1 MAKNDFTAQAGI
13 SLEQWKKDIA
23 NMDSSMA
30 KIDAR
35 SASLEKSLNK
45 VGGGLKIGA
54 AVVAAASFAKN
65 LALVGRAGGEASEAL
80 ESINKDGLDGS
91 LTKSQKLKGA
101 FLDISGAISSIPIVG
116 KVWDFLTAPITATAR
131 FKKGII
137 EVEKVLGQEAVS
149 TDAIIGKTSMLN
161 AERTK
166 LLKTTTFLTSSTLSK
181 NRTLAAIESELVTLT
196 EKHAE
201 ASERQATAQSST
213 LSGSERDSKL
223 AAIEQER
230 QEAIAK
236 ATEAVKDA
244 KFGGTTQQGQAMV
257 DKATEDANALA
268 EAKITDAE
276 IAAQLSYAEASTQI
290 AISKTRMDGL
300 DGAVSAARE
309 LLSLA
314 ENEQNVVQEQS
325 VEVRNA
331 ARVKTADAKASL
343 ALAERQRDL
352 AMIEITLNKDLIAA
366 RKIGISEEAKSAD
379 AKIKAAQKTQEKY
392 GAGSI
397 AGQQAKQQEEAAII
411 EKRNAENKYR
421 LEQGNLDI
429 TEQIAKIRDDG
440 TAKQTAET
448 DARIALL
455 TKEKNNVNVVGDA
468 KRKIIV
474 ELAQLEEQK
483 WNNQLANINKAHA
496 IAQANIKAGQGI
508 GARAGREVNIK
519 ELMAESKK
527 FEDMKKAGAP
537 EAELAAQRAI
547 VNQKARGVEQDRHGV
562 NLALEA
568 MDIQLRTSAIKM
580 TASERVAKLAEN
592 EANYQ
597 QRITEALRNQ
607 DSAMANRLSKEK
619 ARNALQIEADELL
632 KSPKQKAD
640 EAKEQRKKNKALDIA
655 TAQKKA
661 RDEAAAREKAK
672 FMADNAL
679 RVAHGFAPLPMP
691 DHFGP
696 VRAGDALGAA
706 TRKKI
711 DDAVNRDA
719 IPIKPGE
726 KKADVAEMKVVNLI
740 VKALKSD

>member
-13 SLEQWKKDIA
+13 SLEQWEKDISKMDASMSKIAAGGA
-23 NMDSSMA
+23 N
-30 KIDAR
+30 
-35 SASLEKSLNK
+35 LESKLGK
-45 VGGGLKIGA
+45 VGSALKIGA
-54 AVVAAASFAKN
+54 VVVAAASFAKN

-116 KVWDFLTAPITATAR
+116 QVWDFLTAPITATAR

-149 TDAIIGKTSMLN
+149 TDDIIGKTSALN
-161 AERTK
+161 EMRTK
-166 LLKTTTFLTSSTLSK
+166 LLKTTTSLSSSTLSK
-181 NRTLAAIESELVTLT
+181 NRTLATIESELVSLT
-196 EKHAE
+196 EKHAA
-201 ASERQATAQSST
+201 ASERQADAQSST

-223 AAIEQER
+223 ASIEQER
-230 QEAIAK
+230 QQAIAK
-236 ATEAVKDA
+236 ATEAVKDQ

-268 EAKITDAE
+268 EAKIKDAE
-276 IAAQLSYAEASTQI
+276 IASQISYAEVSTQI

-300 DGAVSAARE
+300 EGAVSAARE
-309 LLSLA
+309 LLSLS
-314 ENEQNVVQEQS
+314 ENVQKVVQEQGL
-325 VEVRNA
+325 EVRNA
-331 ARVKTADAKASL
+331 AKAKTADAKASL
-343 ALAERQRDL
+343 SLAERQRDL
-352 AMIEITLNKDLIAA
+352 AMIEITLNKELIAA

-379 AKIKAAQKTQEKY
+379 AKIKAAQATQKKY

-397 AGQQAKQQEEAAII
+397 AGQQAKQQEEAAIL

-421 LEQGNLDI
+421 LEQGNLEI
-429 TEQIAKIRDDG
+429 TEQIAKIRDDA

-483 WNNQLANINKAHA
+483 WNNLLANINKAHA

-508 GARAGREVNIK
+508 GARAGRQVNLKILAD
-519 ELMAESKK
+519 EEKK
-527 FEDMKKAGAP
+527 LEDLKKAGAP

-547 VNQKARGVEQDRHGV
+547 VNQKQRGVEQDRHGV
-562 NLALEA
+562 DLAIEA
-568 MDIQLRTSAIKM
+568 MDIQIRTAGIKM
-580 TASERVAKLAEN
+580 TASERVARLAEN

-597 QRITEALRNQ
+597 QKIAQALRDQ
-607 DSAMANRLSKEK
+607 DGAMANRLSKEK
-619 ARNALQIEADELL
+619 AMKALQIEADELL
-632 KSPKQKAD
+632 KSPKQKRD
-640 EAKEQRKKNKALDIA
+640 EAKEQRKKNQALA
-655 TAQKKA
+655 TAAARKKA

-696 VRAGDALGAA
+696 VRAGDALGEDARQKILDAA
-706 TRKKI
+706 
-711 DDAVNRDA
+711 NREA